1 MSTLEGLVQLAVRIR
16 SFVLLMLLLILIS
29 AASLLG
35 HKLFLTIR
43 FACIFAQE
51 PLMGLL
57 KRVRNVQTLI
67 LEI

>member
-35 HKLFLTIR
+35 HKFFLSIR
-43 FACIFAQE
+43 FACFLAQE

-57 KRVRNVQTLI
+57 KRV
-67 LEI
+67 